1 MRKGQNPIKKSIDR
15 YSKFASYNPW
25 TMILVVVLISTVA
38 IYLSQNIQVKSME
51 YKNMLPDDIEV
62 IEAMNLVS
70 DNFGGT
76 QSAMIAIEIDSR
88 YVNSDEKRDVRD
100 PEVIHYVSTLTQ
112 ASSKIK
118 DVISVSSASTVLE
131 DSNDGY
137 LPKSKKETIRLSENN
152 PILSR
157 YISKDYTMALVKIQV
172 SDDVDEE
179 ELVEEMQNIIYE
191 IPKPAGIIVSP
202 AGEIVTGPIV
212 NALIGPDMAK
222 TSNLSLVGIIVI
234 LIVIFRSIR
243 YGLTPLTTIGIG
255 VLWAFGYIGL
265 MKLSMSSATS
275 GVISMIMGIGIDFGI
290 QVSNRFRQEL
300 SENDVNEAMRSSLN
314 NVIVPMLTTTL
325 AALIGFKAMTM
336 GQLTFLAEMG
346 KMMSYGITAC
356 FLAAIT
362 IVPALMVLFEKFAQK
377 RKGKGISLF
386 FKKKNTK

>member
-1 MRKGQNPIKKSIDR
+1 
-15 YSKFASYNPW
+15 
-25 TMILVVVLISTVA
+25 
-38 IYLSQNIQVKSME
+38 
-51 YKNMLPDDIEV
+51 
-62 IEAMNLVS
+62 
-70 DNFGGT
+70 
-76 QSAMIAIEIDSR
+76 
-88 YVNSDEKRDVRD
+88 
-100 PEVIHYVSTLTQ
+100 
-112 ASSKIK
+112 
-118 DVISVSSASTVLE
+118 
-131 DSNDGY
+131 
-137 LPKSKKETIRLSENN
+137 
-152 PILSR
+152 
-157 YISKDYTMALVKIQV
+157 
-172 SDDVDEE
+172 
-179 ELVEEMQNIIYE
+179 
-191 IPKPAGIIVSP
+191 
-202 AGEIVTGPIV
+202 
-212 NALIGPDMAK
+212 MAK